1 VTNEPRKASDILVEV
16 ESKLDKLLT
25 LVANVDNN
33 NKIISNKLNDLAL
46 AVGKAATAAPKYT
59 AEAIQNLPPRS
70 PIDSFTVT
78 DPERQVPINADH
90 KLPETAA
97 PKGFR
102 RTSRPDALEGDGA
115 YRTQPTKE
123 PEVKFPVQMP
133 KGMPPPGRTAGEV
146 VVPPPQQPVVPSA
159 KQQVPGPKNALAQN
173 AIPVMQRVV
182 DKNGKS
188 VFLADVEITDLSS
201 AQPIF
206 KARTNGTGKWMA
218 SLGVGAYRVTIRKGG
233 NKVKDGMEAVQ
244 DIQVNGNES
253 PLELQTLIIK

>member
-1 VTNEPRKASDILVEV
+1 MTNEPRKASDILVEV
-16 ESKLDKLLT
+16 ESKIDKLLT

-33 NKIISNKLNDLAL
+33 NKIISNKINDLAQI
-46 AVGKAATAAPKYT
+46 VNKASVAAPKYT
-59 AEAIQNLPPRS
+59 AEAIQNVPPKS
-70 PIDSFTVT
+70 PIDAFTVT

-102 RTSRPDALEGDGA
+102 RTSRPDALEGDGS

-123 PEVKFPVQMP
+123 PEVRFPVQMP

-146 VVPPPQQPVVPSA
+146 VVPPPTQTSPP
-159 KQQVPGPKNALAQN
+159 KQQSPIPNAKNALAQN

-188 VFLADVEITDLSS
+188 VFLADVEITDLSN

-206 KARTNGTGKWMA
+206 KARTNGTGKWMG
-218 SLGVGAYRVTIRKGG
+218 SLSVGAYRVTIRKGG
-233 NKVKDGMEAVQ
+233 NKVKDGMEAIQ
-244 DIQVNGNES
+244 DIQVKGDVS
-253 PLELQTLIIK
+253 PLELPLLIIK

>member
-16 ESKLDKLLT
+16 ESKLDRLFT
-25 LVANVDNN
+25 LMTNVDNN
-33 NKIISNKLNDLAL
+33 NKIISNKLNDLAQ
-46 AVGKAATAAPKYT
+46 AMSKTAASTPKYT
-59 AEAIQNLPPRS
+59 AETVQHLPPRS

-90 KLPETAA
+90 KLPEAAA

-102 RTSRPDALEGDGA
+102 RTSRSDALEGDDV
-115 YRTQPTKE
+115 YRTQPTQESSAPKY
-123 PEVKFPVQMP
+123 PVQMP
-133 KGMPPPGRTAGEV
+133 KGMPPPGRTPPEV
-146 VVPPPQQPVVPSA
+146 IVPAPQQAVSPSKSPA
-159 KQQVPGPKNALAQN
+159 ASPKNALAQN

-233 NKVKDGMEAVQ
+233 NKVKDGMEAIQ